1 MAKVPLE
8 SSVLKSVE
16 YDTEDNILTL
26 EFHSGK
32 TYHYAEVPLLE
43 YQGLLL
49 AKSPGKYYGERIR
62 RHYKAPVDEMSL

>member
-16 YDTEDNILTL
+16 YDGAAAILTL

-32 TYHYAEVPLLE
+32 TYQYAEVPLGA

-49 AKSPGKYYGERIR
+49 AKSPGKFYGEHIR
-62 RHYKAPVDEMSL
+62 RQYRAPEE